1 MDPFSRCSRAR
12 PAPLLRAAVV
22 LQAAVA
28 LIGALMVFPVLSDA
42 ASVVDVY
49 RMIQYDLGGAPFGSR
64 KASFSLYASSGL
76 TTSAASEADLMRAVI
91 VMPIQRINFTLLDEV
106 VAGSRKVGG
115 LLFILP
121 RHFSSSLPDS
131 GQGEDDDAEDE
142 ASRAGAVG
150 EGAGEV
156 KEHVEV
162 VARLEERLL
171 EANIPVPVYFAVDN
185 AELSKLAAD
194 VESNDRAG
202 KPASATNGGF
212 KLVVAAG
219 EPRKLPASSPLPALE
234 AWLYGGASS
243 HAQAQGGRREAL
255 PIVAVVAPLDTFGL
269 VPSLAT
275 GPASSAS
282 GVAAVLQVLRLLSRL
297 FALLPSARPPF
308 HLLFLLSSGGPF
320 NFDGTRQWLA
330 SLDQS
335 VQDRLEFAICVRAI
349 GAAPGG
355 GEGGSGLHLHVSRPL
370 KDPTIRAL
378 FHGLSSAAAAV
389 DPPTSVAVVH
399 KKVNISDA
407 HVPWQHELFS
417 RRKLVAASLSSLPS
431 APRFLR
437 HWGGL
442 ADTRASV
449 DERQLLATTRLIAE
463 TIASHI
469 FNSSS
474 ADNVSSN
481 LSEGAEA
488 APPPIAFFPPNSS
501 LAPSLPYLSHW
512 LSLLS
517 HSPRVAP
524 LLAKDDPIIAAI
536 QAELALHADKVEVRK
551 AALDPHYTLYSTPH
565 AQMHIYQVASITF
578 DLVTFLAVAMY
589 LSTLF
594 VILHTATKG
603 FDDLVALFKGKPA
616 HRKAKP
622 SARCHR
628 LGFSPRFP
636 PSTAR
641 NRHSNLC
648 PRKCTI
654 SAAMDPDRLRDKP
667 GNISS
672 ARATSAKV
680 NQFSIWAMPEEGSA
694 FHASASA
701 AISNLSTRFGCTP
714 FEPHVTVIGAF
725 GEREGLDEQEVVK
738 RMERLSASLKPYD
751 IQVMELA
758 AGQLFF
764 QCVYLKMLPS
774 KEVLHVHNEAVEVM
788 GMDRNSVAAYM
799 PHLSLIYGDLSDAQK
814 QEAKAAST
822 MSVVGFDVG
831 NERGVVGIARQRG
844 IDIALNEESNRETPN
859 VVCFGETQRYLG
871 VAGAASYTM
880 NPKNT
885 VSQIKRM
892 IGRKFADPEFQ
903 KDLPMFPFRCS
914 EGPDGDILVHVMY
927 MNEPRTFTP
936 TQLLAMV
943 LNGLKAIG
951 EKDLGSKIT
960 DCVIGIPVY
969 LTDAQRRAYLDAA
982 TIAGLHPL
990 RLMHEPT
997 ATALA
1002 YGIYKTDL
1010 SETEPLNIAFVDIG
1024 HSTMQVSI
1032 VAFKKGQLKVLA
1044 HAFDRSLGGRDFDE
1058 VLFNHFVDECA
1069 KNHKLDIRSNAR
1081 ACLRLRTACEK
1092 LKKVL
1097 SANPESPLHVECLMD
1112 EKDVTGFLKR
1122 DQFEQ
1127 MAKPILERVKAP
1139 CARALLESG
1148 ITVDQIAAVEL
1159 VGSGSR
1165 VPAIMKILA
1174 EFFGKE
1180 PRRTMNA
1187 SECVARGCALQ
1198 CAMLSPAF
1206 KVREFEVHDTYP
1218 FAIALSWKQAS
1229 AAASAEGAE
1238 GGGEEA
1244 AAQPNQVVFSKN
1256 NPLPSSKLL
1265 TFYRTEAFTIDAFYA
1280 NPEDQTVG
1288 ANTRIGTFTVGPFAP
1303 SRPDSKPKLKV
1314 KIRLNLHGIL
1324 SVESATL
1331 LEEEEVEVPAKKDAK
1346 EPAPDAAGAP
1356 MDADAAAAGGAEG
1369 DAKMDDAA
1377 QPAKPEM
1384 VKKKKTKKT
1393 DVPIEAHLVGGLPPA
1408 KLQQLVEEEFAMALQ
1423 DRVMEE
1429 TKEKKN
1435 AVESYVYDMRNKLH
1449 DKLAPYATE
1458 AEKEQLLAK
1467 LQETED
1473 WLYEDGES
1481 ESKGVYISKLDELK
1495 RLGDP
1500 IEARLKE
1507 EEARP
1512 AALQSLQ
1519 YCIGSFREAALSTD
1533 AMYAHID
1540 PKEKAQVVE
1549 ECNKAEMWL
1558 RDMLFQQQKLSKK
1571 DNPVLLAADLRK
1583 KAETLDR
1590 FCKPIMTK
1598 PKPAPKPAAE
1608 PKPEPAAEAPKAGG
1622 EPMETEGAAAE
1633 GAAGAGGEKPA
1644 EGEAMQ
1650 TDHQGL
1656 GEASNGTM
1664 ELPAMSFSMDFRS
1677 LGRDLALASQSA
1689 VGSSK
1694 DFLDLVK
1701 AIGEAKSKAE
1711 EDRIMAG
1718 ELELL
1723 KKKISEPDVPK
1734 KRMKEYILRLMYL
1747 EILGHDASFGY
1758 IHAVKMTHDDNLLLK
1773 RTGYLA
1779 CTLFLDDS
1787 HDLII
1792 LIVNTI
1798 QKDLKSDNYLV
1809 VCAALGAVCKLIN
1822 EETIPAVLNPIVDL
1836 LKHPKE
1842 LVRKKAVMALQRFH
1856 QRSPSSVSHVTEK
1869 FRQALCDKDPSVMS
1883 ASLCG
1888 LHDLIAADP
1897 APYRNLTPSFLS
1909 ILKQVAEG
1917 RLPKS
1922 FDYHRV
1928 PAPFIQIKLLK
1939 LLALLGANNQAAS
1952 EPMYPVIA
1960 DVIRRISES
1969 QPKAGTTGRRDDSQV
1984 TAGNAILYEAIRT
1997 VAAIHPSEQLLAS
2010 CAAITSSFLKSSV
2023 HNLRYMGVDC
2033 LAQIVRINPELATEH
2048 QIAVIDCLED
2058 PDDSLKRKT
2067 LDLLYKMTGP
2077 GNVEVIVEHVLQYL
2091 RGLRSGDDAHAHG
2104 RADLAARIVELAER
2118 FAPSNEWF
2126 IQTMNS
2132 VFEVAGD
2139 VVRPKV
2145 AHDLMRLIAEGS
2157 GGDND
2162 DADSRLRSSAVQSYV
2177 KLLKEPNLPTLLL
2190 QVICW
2195 VLGEYATSDG
2205 HMSADEVMAKL
2216 CDVAEGHD
2224 TDDTVRAYVLSAMAK
2239 VVAYEAA
2246 CGRQARLSGEARALV
2261 EVMVAAHST
2270 DVQHRAYQLQALLAL
2285 RPDTLA
2291 AVLPVDAS
2299 CEDIEIDPALPFLD
2313 QYVADSLAAGARP
2326 YLSESDRLNFSVG
2339 ADATSL
2345 ASSLHDSSAS
2355 AAARHADRSLRFE
2368 AYEQPKLPSA
2378 PLTASQR
2385 GGAGGGAFS
2394 SSAAAYPSANPPP
2407 ALSATSSGGF
2417 RESSGGAYGG
2427 GEASSG
2433 GGGGATDGAR
2443 LNLSGVQ
2450 RKWGRPAAPPPSA
2463 APPSAAPAG
2472 PSADSFSIRTD
2483 SAASA
2488 AGAGGAG
2495 AGAAAGRGGD
2505 RRAGESSQVSEEK
2518 QRLAAKL
2525 FGGKGAASGGAGGSS
2540 SLAGTGSEP
2549 RTVGAAGQW
2558 GKRGSGAAEGAAA
2571 DAAPSSAPA
2580 PPPAAPV
2587 ADLLLMDLNDDPP
2600 PVNTASMLDSSTAA
2614 PAMSA
2619 TTAGTAS
2626 LDPFKALEELT
2637 VMPAGEPLLAE
2648 ISTSSSSSASMSA
2661 TATVS
2666 PAPALSGAI
2675 GGAGKSAN
2683 GAAIGGAVGIGG
2695 RTAVGAAAGAGAT
2708 AKGRDAAARRVG
2720 VVTPDKD
2727 LTVKASFSGSR
2738 SSQRWQKGGA
2748 QSDNEH
2754 SKHFLRQCAPNPRD
2768 VPPRRA
2774 APPAGGW
2781 REDTGIAS
2789 EKDWGIDLK
2798 SQPVNECGINE
2809 DGSTWYRESG
2819 EDMGDNGYRC
2829 RWTIMGGRHPNGASE
2844 WKETWWE
2851 KSDWTGY
2858 KELGAEKS
2866 GRNDQGDSWWETWQ
2880 EVYVVDNWSGIP
2892 RIERSAHKQ
2901 AKSRQENVW
2910 NEKWWE
2916 KYNGKGWTEKGSHKY
2931 GRSNDQSWWEK
2942 WGEQYDGQG
2951 MVLKWTDKWAEKDD
2965 GTKWGDKWEER
2976 FTSGVGHRQGETWHV
2991 ENSGSR
2997 WSRTWGEEHF
3007 GDGTQIP
3014 CSPSCLVHPG
3024 RSELMCVPLPQCVLL
3039 AAGWCTS
3046 TGGARVVNSGMW
3058 WWQSQHTTRGSHTMG
3073 GMKLWPTP
3081 HNCYPLRSG
3090 TAQNPVHSGI
3100 TDDRKA

>member
-1 MDPFSRCSRAR
+1 MD
-12 PAPLLRAAVV
+12 
-22 LQAAVA
+22 
-28 LIGALMVFPVLSDA
+28 
-42 ASVVDVY
+42 
-49 RMIQYDLGGAPFGSR
+49 
-64 KASFSLYASSGL
+64 
-76 TTSAASEADLMRAVI
+76 AD
-91 VMPIQRINFTLLDEV
+91 P
-106 VAGSRKVGG
+106 
-115 LLFILP
+115 
-121 RHFSSSLPDS
+121 
-131 GQGEDDDAEDE
+131 
-142 ASRAGAVG
+142 
-150 EGAGEV
+150 
-156 KEHVEV
+156 
-162 VARLEERLL
+162 
-171 EANIPVPVYFAVDN
+171 
-185 AELSKLAAD
+185 
-194 VESNDRAG
+194 
-202 KPASATNGGF
+202 
-212 KLVVAAG
+212 
-219 EPRKLPASSPLPALE
+219 
-234 AWLYGGASS
+234 
-243 HAQAQGGRREAL
+243 
-255 PIVAVVAPLDTFGL
+255 
-269 VPSLAT
+269 
-275 GPASSAS
+275 
-282 GVAAVLQVLRLLSRL
+282 
-297 FALLPSARPPF
+297 
-308 HLLFLLSSGGPF
+308 
-320 NFDGTRQWLA
+320 
-330 SLDQS
+330 
-335 VQDRLEFAICVRAI
+335 
-349 GAAPGG
+349 
-355 GEGGSGLHLHVSRPL
+355 
-370 KDPTIRAL
+370 
-378 FHGLSSAAAAV
+378 
-389 DPPTSVAVVH
+389 
-399 KKVNISDA
+399 
-407 HVPWQHELFS
+407 
-417 RRKLVAASLSSLPS
+417 
-431 APRFLR
+431 
-437 HWGGL
+437 
-442 ADTRASV
+442 
-449 DERQLLATTRLIAE
+449 
-463 TIASHI
+463 
-469 FNSSS
+469 
-474 ADNVSSN
+474 
-481 LSEGAEA
+481 
-488 APPPIAFFPPNSS
+488 
-501 LAPSLPYLSHW
+501 
-512 LSLLS
+512 
-517 HSPRVAP
+517 
-524 LLAKDDPIIAAI
+524 
-536 QAELALHADKVEVRK
+536 
-551 AALDPHYTLYSTPH
+551 
-565 AQMHIYQVASITF
+565 
-578 DLVTFLAVAMY
+578 
-589 LSTLF
+589 
-594 VILHTATKG
+594 
-603 FDDLVALFKGKPA
+603 
-616 HRKAKP
+616 
-622 SARCHR
+622 
-628 LGFSPRFP
+628 
-636 PSTAR
+636 
-641 NRHSNLC
+641 
-648 PRKCTI
+648 
-654 SAAMDPDRLRDKP
+654 LRDKP
-667 GNISS
+667 GNAS
-672 ARATSAKV
+672 ARATFK
-680 NQFSIWAMPEEGSA
+680 
-694 FHASASA
+694 
-701 AISNLSTRFGCTP
+701 CTP

-725 GEREGLDEQEVVK
+725 GAREGLDEQEVVK

-758 AGQLFF
+758 AGRLFF
-764 QCVYLKMLPS
+764 QCVYIKMLPS

-814 QEAKAAST
+814 QDAKAAVEETFSSLLPPKSASLPSPSFHST

-859 VVCFGETQRYLG
+859 VVCFGESQRYLG

-1069 KNHKLDIRSNAR
+1069 RNHKLDIRSNAR

-1148 ITVDQIAAVEL
+1148 ITVDQISAVEL

-1229 AAASAEGAE
+1229 AATSAEGAE

-1346 EPAPDAAGAP
+1346 DAAAAPAAADAAGAP
-1356 MDADAAAAGGAEG
+1356 MEADAAAAAAGGAEG

-1408 KLQQLVEEEFAMALQ
+1408 ALQQLVEEEFAMALQ

-1449 DKLAPYATE
+1449 DKLAAYASD
-1458 AEKEQLLAK
+1458 AEKEKLLAR

-1481 ESKGVYISKLDELK
+1481 ESKGVYTTRLEELK

-1500 IEARLKE
+1500 IEARLRE
-1507 EEARP
+1507 EETRP

-1571 DNPVLLAADLRK
+1571 DTPVLLAADLRK

-1598 PKPAPKPAAE
+1598 PKPAPKPASE
-1608 PKPEPAAEAPKAGG
+1608 PKPEPAPEAPKAGG
-1622 EPMETEGAAAE
+1622 EPMETEGAAGE
-1633 GAAGAGGEKPA
+1633 GAAEAGGEAAAGDAKPA

-1650 TDHQGL
+1650 TEGL
-1656 GEASNGTM
+1656 K
-1664 ELPAMSFSMDFRS
+1664 PAMSFSMDFRS

-1897 APYRNLTPSFLS
+1897 APYRNLTASFLS

-1928 PAPFIQIKLLK
+1928 PAPFIQSLLAFTAPRVPPGVTQIKLLK

-2010 CAAITSSFLKSSV
+2010 CAAITSSFLKVPRLPALPRSSSLPIPTPFSFIARSRPAALPSDLFPPFLCPTPPTYFPYTPPLPSSSPALHPTSRHSLASPTMQSSV

-2033 LAQIVRINPELATEH
+2033 LAQIVRINPDLATEH

-2246 CGRQARLSGEARALV
+2246 CGRQARLSGEAGALV
-2261 EVMVAAHST
+2261 EEMVAAHST

-2313 QYVADSLAAGARP
+2313 GYVADSLAAGARP

-2339 ADATSL
+2339 CRYHLPRLLPARLPLHLLLRATQTARCALRHTSSPSCPPHPSL
-2345 ASSLHDSSAS
+2345 PHSVAG
-2355 AAARHADRSLRFE
+2355 
-2368 AYEQPKLPSA
+2368 
-2378 PLTASQR
+2378 T
-2385 GGAGGGAFS
+2385 GGSAFS
-2394 SSAAAYPSANPPP
+2394 SSSAAG
-2407 ALSATSSGGF
+2407 LF
-2417 RESSGGAYGG
+2417 VRESSSCPLCYFVLEDSGSRPDLLLTHFLSVLTHLLQQQEQGLQHQAQPQGEGG
-2427 GEASSG
+2427 
-2433 GGGGATDGAR
+2433 
-2443 LNLSGVQ
+2443 
-2450 RKWGRPAAPPPSA
+2450 
-2463 APPSAAPAG
+2463 
-2472 PSADSFSIRTD
+2472 
-2483 SAASA
+2483 
-2488 AGAGGAG
+2488 
-2495 AGAAAGRGGD
+2495 
-2505 RRAGESSQVSEEK
+2505 RANESSQVSEEK

-2525 FGGKGAASGGAGGSS
+2525 FGGKGAAGGGAAASS
-2540 SLAGTGSEP
+2540 GLAGTSM
-2549 RTVGAAGQW
+2549 
-2558 GKRGSGAAEGAAA
+2558 SGG
-2571 DAAPSSAPA
+2571 
-2580 PPPAAPV
+2580 
-2587 ADLLLMDLNDDPP
+2587 
-2600 PVNTASMLDSSTAA
+2600 
-2614 PAMSA
+2614 
-2619 TTAGTAS
+2619 
-2626 LDPFKALEELT
+2626 
-2637 VMPAGEPLLAE
+2637 
-2648 ISTSSSSSASMSA
+2648 SSASMSSTA
-2661 TATVS
+2661 TAS
-2666 PAPALSGAI
+2666 PAPALSGAV
-2675 GGAGKSAN
+2675 GAADKSAN
-2683 GAAIGGAVGIGG
+2683 GAAIGGAVAI
-2695 RTAVGAAAGAGAT
+2695 
-2708 AKGRDAAARRVG
+2708 
-2720 VVTPDKD
+2720 
-2727 LTVKASFSGSR
+2727 
-2738 SSQRWQKGGA
+2738 GGA
-2748 QSDNEH
+2748 QQQWE
-2754 SKHFLRQCAPNPRD
+2754 LQLQQVQQPRAEMLLLAELEWSLQN
-2768 VPPRRA
+2768 RA
-2774 APPAGGW
+2774 Q
-2781 REDTGIAS
+2781 T
-2789 EKDWGIDLK
+2789 L
-2798 SQPVNECGINE
+2798 NC
-2809 DGSTWYRESG
+2809 
-2819 EDMGDNGYRC
+2819 
-2829 RWTIMGGRHPNGASE
+2829 
-2844 WKETWWE
+2844 
-2851 KSDWTGY
+2851 
-2858 KELGAEKS
+2858 
-2866 GRNDQGDSWWETWQ
+2866 
-2880 EVYVVDNWSGIP
+2880 
-2892 RIERSAHKQ
+2892 
-2901 AKSRQENVW
+2901 
-2910 NEKWWE
+2910 
-2916 KYNGKGWTEKGSHKY
+2916 
-2931 GRSNDQSWWEK
+2931 
-2942 WGEQYDGQG
+2942 
-2951 MVLKWTDKWAEKDD
+2951 
-2965 GTKWGDKWEER
+2965 
-2976 FTSGVGHRQGETWHV
+2976 
-2991 ENSGSR
+2991 
-2997 WSRTWGEEHF
+2997 SRT
-3007 GDGTQIP
+3007 
-3014 CSPSCLVHPG
+3014 CLIK
-3024 RSELMCVPLPQCVLL
+3024 
-3039 AAGWCTS
+3039 
-3046 TGGARVVNSGMW
+3046 
-3058 WWQSQHTTRGSHTMG
+3058 
-3073 GMKLWPTP
+3073 KL
-3081 HNCYPLRSG
+3081 
-3090 TAQNPVHSGI
+3090 
-3100 TDDRKA
+3100 

>member
-1 MDPFSRCSRAR
+1 MD
-12 PAPLLRAAVV
+12 
-22 LQAAVA
+22 
-28 LIGALMVFPVLSDA
+28 
-42 ASVVDVY
+42 
-49 RMIQYDLGGAPFGSR
+49 
-64 KASFSLYASSGL
+64 
-76 TTSAASEADLMRAVI
+76 AD
-91 VMPIQRINFTLLDEV
+91 P
-106 VAGSRKVGG
+106 
-115 LLFILP
+115 
-121 RHFSSSLPDS
+121 
-131 GQGEDDDAEDE
+131 
-142 ASRAGAVG
+142 
-150 EGAGEV
+150 
-156 KEHVEV
+156 
-162 VARLEERLL
+162 
-171 EANIPVPVYFAVDN
+171 
-185 AELSKLAAD
+185 
-194 VESNDRAG
+194 
-202 KPASATNGGF
+202 
-212 KLVVAAG
+212 
-219 EPRKLPASSPLPALE
+219 
-234 AWLYGGASS
+234 
-243 HAQAQGGRREAL
+243 
-255 PIVAVVAPLDTFGL
+255 
-269 VPSLAT
+269 
-275 GPASSAS
+275 
-282 GVAAVLQVLRLLSRL
+282 
-297 FALLPSARPPF
+297 
-308 HLLFLLSSGGPF
+308 
-320 NFDGTRQWLA
+320 
-330 SLDQS
+330 
-335 VQDRLEFAICVRAI
+335 
-349 GAAPGG
+349 
-355 GEGGSGLHLHVSRPL
+355 
-370 KDPTIRAL
+370 
-378 FHGLSSAAAAV
+378 
-389 DPPTSVAVVH
+389 
-399 KKVNISDA
+399 
-407 HVPWQHELFS
+407 
-417 RRKLVAASLSSLPS
+417 
-431 APRFLR
+431 
-437 HWGGL
+437 
-442 ADTRASV
+442 
-449 DERQLLATTRLIAE
+449 
-463 TIASHI
+463 
-469 FNSSS
+469 
-474 ADNVSSN
+474 
-481 LSEGAEA
+481 
-488 APPPIAFFPPNSS
+488 
-501 LAPSLPYLSHW
+501 
-512 LSLLS
+512 
-517 HSPRVAP
+517 
-524 LLAKDDPIIAAI
+524 
-536 QAELALHADKVEVRK
+536 
-551 AALDPHYTLYSTPH
+551 
-565 AQMHIYQVASITF
+565 
-578 DLVTFLAVAMY
+578 
-589 LSTLF
+589 
-594 VILHTATKG
+594 
-603 FDDLVALFKGKPA
+603 
-616 HRKAKP
+616 
-622 SARCHR
+622 
-628 LGFSPRFP
+628 
-636 PSTAR
+636 
-641 NRHSNLC
+641 
-648 PRKCTI
+648 
-654 SAAMDPDRLRDKP
+654 LRDKP
-667 GNISS
+667 GNAS
-672 ARATSAKV
+672 ARATLK
-680 NQFSIWAMPEEGSA
+680 
-694 FHASASA
+694 
-701 AISNLSTRFGCTP
+701 CTP

-725 GEREGLDEQEVVK
+725 GAREGLDEQEVVK

-758 AGQLFF
+758 AGRLFF
-764 QCVYLKMLPS
+764 QCVYIKMLPS

-814 QEAKAAST
+814 QDAKAAVEETFSSLLPPKSASLPSPSFHST

-859 VVCFGETQRYLG
+859 VVCFGESQRYLG

-1069 KNHKLDIRSNAR
+1069 RNHKLDIRSNAR

-1148 ITVDQIAAVEL
+1148 ITVDQISAVEL

-1229 AAASAEGAE
+1229 AATSAEGAE

-1346 EPAPDAAGAP
+1346 DAAAAPAAADAAGAP
-1356 MDADAAAAGGAEG
+1356 MEADAAAAAAGGAEG

-1408 KLQQLVEEEFAMALQ
+1408 ALQQLVEEEFVMALQ

-1449 DKLAPYATE
+1449 DKLAAYVSV
-1458 AEKEQLLAK
+1458 AEKEKLLAR

-1481 ESKGVYISKLDELK
+1481 ESKGVYTTRLEELK

-1500 IEARLKE
+1500 IEARLRE
-1507 EEARP
+1507 EETRP

-1571 DNPVLLAADLRK
+1571 DTPVLLAADLRK

-1598 PKPAPKPAAE
+1598 PKPAPKPASE
-1608 PKPEPAAEAPKAGG
+1608 PKPEPAPEAPKAGG
-1622 EPMETEGAAAE
+1622 EPMETEGAAGE
-1633 GAAGAGGEKPA
+1633 GAAEAGGEAAAGDAKPA
-1644 EGEAMQ
+1644 DGEAMQ
-1650 TDHQGL
+1650 TEGL
-1656 GEASNGTM
+1656 K
-1664 ELPAMSFSMDFRS
+1664 PAMSFSMDFRS

-1897 APYRNLTPSFLS
+1897 APYRNLTASFLS

-2033 LAQIVRINPELATEH
+2033 LAQIVRINPDLATEH

-2246 CGRQARLSGEARALV
+2246 CGRQARLSGEAGALV
-2261 EVMVAAHST
+2261 EEMVAAHST

-2313 QYVADSLAAGARP
+2313 GYVADSLAAGARP

-2339 ADATSL
+2339 ADTTSL

-2355 AAARHADRSLRFE
+2355 AAARHSDRTLRFE
-2368 AYEQPKLPSA
+2368 AYEQPKLPAA

-2385 GGAGGGAFS
+2385 GGTGGSAFSS
-2394 SSAAAYPSANPPP
+2394 SSAAAYSSANPPP

-2433 GGGGATDGAR
+2433 SGGGAADGAR

-2463 APPSAAPAG
+2463 APSSSAPAG
-2472 PSADSFSIRTD
+2472 PSADSFSIRAD
-2483 SAASA
+2483 SSASA
-2488 AGAGGAG
+2488 AGAGVAASGAT
-2495 AGAAAGRGGD
+2495 AGRGG
-2505 RRAGESSQVSEEK
+2505 RANESSQVSEEK

-2525 FGGKGAASGGAGGSS
+2525 FGGKGAAGGGAAASS
-2540 SLAGTGSEP
+2540 GLAGTRSEP
-2549 RTVGAAGQW
+2549 RTVGAGGPW
-2558 GKRGSGAAEGAAA
+2558 GKRGSGGAA
-2571 DAAPSSAPA
+2571 DGAASSAPA
-2580 PPPAAPV
+2580 PPPAPAAPV

-2600 PVNTASMLDSSTAA
+2600 PANMASMLDSSAAA
-2614 PAMSA
+2614 PAS
-2619 TTAGTAS
+2619 TAGTAS

-2648 ISTSSSSSASMSA
+2648 ISMSGGSSASMSSTA
-2661 TATVS
+2661 TAS
-2666 PAPALSGAI
+2666 PAPALSGAV
-2675 GGAGKSAN
+2675 GAADKSAN
-2683 GAAIGGAVGIGG
+2683 GAAIGGAVAIGG
-2695 RTAVGAAAGAGAT
+2695 RTAVGAAAAAGAT

-2720 VVTPDKD
+2720 VVTPESGANPELFKD
-2727 LTVKASFSGSR
+2727 LF
-2738 SSQRWQKGGA
+2738 
-2748 QSDNEH
+2748 
-2754 SKHFLRQCAPNPRD
+2754 
-2768 VPPRRA
+2768 
-2774 APPAGGW
+2774 
-2781 REDTGIAS
+2781 
-2789 EKDWGIDLK
+2789 
-2798 SQPVNECGINE
+2798 
-2809 DGSTWYRESG
+2809 
-2819 EDMGDNGYRC
+2819 
-2829 RWTIMGGRHPNGASE
+2829 
-2844 WKETWWE
+2844 
-2851 KSDWTGY
+2851 
-2858 KELGAEKS
+2858 
-2866 GRNDQGDSWWETWQ
+2866 
-2880 EVYVVDNWSGIP
+2880 
-2892 RIERSAHKQ
+2892 
-2901 AKSRQENVW
+2901 
-2910 NEKWWE
+2910 
-2916 KYNGKGWTEKGSHKY
+2916 
-2931 GRSNDQSWWEK
+2931 
-2942 WGEQYDGQG
+2942 
-2951 MVLKWTDKWAEKDD
+2951 
-2965 GTKWGDKWEER
+2965 
-2976 FTSGVGHRQGETWHV
+2976 
-2991 ENSGSR
+2991 
-2997 WSRTWGEEHF
+2997 
-3007 GDGTQIP
+3007 
-3014 CSPSCLVHPG
+3014 
-3024 RSELMCVPLPQCVLL
+3024 
-3039 AAGWCTS
+3039 
-3046 TGGARVVNSGMW
+3046 
-3058 WWQSQHTTRGSHTMG
+3058 
-3073 GMKLWPTP
+3073 
-3081 HNCYPLRSG
+3081 
-3090 TAQNPVHSGI
+3090 
-3100 TDDRKA
+3100 